1 MTKHQ
6 EILDYLEGLPIG
18 KQVSVR
24 SISNHLSVS
33 EGTAYRAIKEAENR
47 GLVETR
53 PRSGTVRV
61 EQKVQ
66 VRLEKLTY
74 AEIAKITESDVVAG
88 RAGLKHEFSRFSIG
102 AMTKKNVGRYL
113 VKGGLLIVGD
123 REEIQVLALEN
134 KTAILITG
142 GFAVSDRVLELSQ
155 KQGIPVMVTA
165 YDTFTVASMI
175 NRALSNVRIK
185 TDIKTVAQVYS
196 LKSHYGYLNIKDTV
210 NDYHRLVRK
219 NNHVRYPVIDD
230 WGKVRGVVT
239 MRDVSNQDASTKLAQ
254 IVTKP
259 VTTKPETSL
268 ATVAQRMIVE
278 DFAMFPVVDDDNRLL
293 GVISRKLV
301 LENLQELNHDGLH
314 TISDQIIASLKPEGQ
329 NYGFRVE
336 PAMIDNAGNLTNG
349 VLAELLKE
357 TALRA
362 LALAR
367 KKNIIIEQMMI
378 YFLQAVQIDDDLILK
393 PKIVRENR
401 RSALVDIE
409 VNCQERVVCKALITS
424 KVN

>member
-349 VLAELLKE
+349 VLAELFKE

>member
-301 LENLQELNHDGLH
+301 LENLQELDHDGLH

>member
-219 NNHVRYPVIDD
+219 NSHVRYPVIDD

-314 TISDQIIASLKPEGQ
+314 TISDQIIASFKPEGQ

>member
-210 NDYHRLVRK
+210 SDYHRLVRK

>member
-349 VLAELLKE
+349 VLSELFKE